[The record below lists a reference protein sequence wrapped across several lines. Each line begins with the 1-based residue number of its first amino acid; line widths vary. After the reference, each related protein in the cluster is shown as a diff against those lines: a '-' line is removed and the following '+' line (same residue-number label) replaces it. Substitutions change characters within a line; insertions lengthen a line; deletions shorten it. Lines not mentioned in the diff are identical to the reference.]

1 MTITNLKK
9 IWYKQEYEISQ
20 LFDPFNN
27 NNTIICFRI
36 IKKEACFKGNY
47 SNNVI
52 EYLGPILQIN
62 LEDLNNSLKNTL
74 ENKFQNQLF

>member
-20 LFDPFNN
+20 LFAPFN
-27 NNTIICFRI
+27 NNTIIYFRI
-36 IKKEACFKGNY
+36 IKEEACFKGNC